1 MEKVIVIGSGP
12 SGYTAAIYLA
22 RANLAPLVV
31 EGFLPGGQLMMTTE
45 VENFPGFPQGI
56 MGPELMK
63 GMRAQA
69 ERFGAKFVA
78 NNVTK
83 VDFSKRP
90 FKISVEDK
98 EFEAESVVIAT
109 GSDTRW
115 LGLPNEKKLI
125 GHGVSS
131 CATCDGFFY
140 RGKTICVVG
149 GGDSAMEEATF
160 LTRFATKV
168 YVIHRRDTLRASKVM
183 QDRAFADPKI
193 EFLWNSEI
201 SEIFGEEFVIGIELH
216 NVETGEKKKMDMDGI
231 FVAIGHM
238 PNTKVFKEVITTDA
252 AGYIIKNGKSTMTNI
267 EGVFV
272 AGDVYDHVYKQAI
285 TAAGMGCQ
293 AALDCERWLG
303 SLGA

>member
-56 MGPELMK
+56 MGPELMR

-69 ERFGAKFVA
+69 ERFGAKFVP

-90 FKISVEDK
+90 FKITVEDK

-168 YVIHRRDTLRASKVM
+168 YVIHRRDTLWASKVM

-201 SEIFGEEFVIGIELH
+201 SEIYGDEFVTGIELH
-216 NVETGEKKKMDMDGI
+216 NIETGEKKKMDMDGI

-238 PNTKVFKEVITTDA
+238 PNTKVFKEVITTDE

-303 SLGA
+303 SLGT